1 MTAAQREVARPLGLV
16 PTMGALH
23 EGHLSLVHRAREENA
38 TAAAS
43 IFVNPT
49 QFGPN
54 EDYRSYPR
62 DLDRDLALLE
72 ERGVDLVFLPEP
84 DDMYPAGFD
93 TWVDV
98 DRIAS
103 RLEGESRPGH
113 FRGVATVVTKLFTIV
128 RPDRAYF
135 GQKDAQQAQVIRR
148 INADLNLGVEPVV
161 MPTVR
166 EADGLAMSSRN
177 AYLNPQERE
186 AALVLYRSL
195 CLAREMYNNGVAS
208 ASRIRDAMTR
218 AHPRRAAG
226 PARIRQHCQPRNA
239 GGVGYCAG
247 SRAGVPGR
255 EDRTGASDR
264 QRDTGRRRVVGI
276 AHPIPARVQST
287 SASPIVTPQPI
298 VVLLIM
304 QGEMVLGKLARLE
317 AASEFGANCTIQA
330 EMNTPANRT

>member
-1 MTAAQREVARPLGLV
+1 MRLIHTVAEMSAAQREVARPLGLV

-23 EGHLSLVHRAREENA
+23 EGHLSLVRRAREENS
-38 TAAAS
+38 TVAAS

-54 EDYRSYPR
+54 EDYRAYPR

-72 ERGVDLVFLPEP
+72 ERGVDLAFLPQP
-84 DDMYPAGFD
+84 DDIYPNGFD

-148 INADLNLGVEPVV
+148 LNIDLNLGVEPVI

-166 EADGLAMSSRN
+166 EPDGLAMSSRN

-195 CLAREMYNNGVAS
+195 RLAREMYDDGVAETE
-208 ASRIRDAMTR
+208 RIRAAM
-218 AHPRRAAG
+218 
-226 PARIRQHCQPRNA
+226 
-239 GGVGYCAG
+239 
-247 SRAGVPGR
+247 
-255 EDRTGASDR
+255 
-264 QRDTGRRRVVGI
+264 RD
-276 AHPIPARVQST
+276 
-287 SASPIVTPQPI
+287 
-298 VVLLIM
+298 L
-304 QGEMVLGKLARLE
+304 
-317 AASEFGANCTIQA
+317 IQA
-330 EMNTPANRT
+330 EPLAQIDYVSIANPETLEELDAVDGPALASLAVRIGRARLIDNIVLGAEGL

>member
-1 MTAAQREVARPLGLV
+1 MRLIHTVAEMSAAQREVARPLGLV

-23 EGHLSLVHRAREENA
+23 EGHLSLVRRAREENS
-38 TAAAS
+38 TVAAS

-54 EDYRSYPR
+54 EDYRAYPR

-72 ERGVDLVFLPEP
+72 ERGVDLAFLPQP
-84 DDMYPAGFD
+84 DDIYPNGFD

-148 INADLNLGVEPVV
+148 LNIDLNLGVEPVI

-166 EADGLAMSSRN
+166 EPDGLAMSSRN

-195 CLAREMYNNGVAS
+195 RLAREMYDDGVTEAE
-208 ASRIRDAMTR
+208 RIRAAM
-218 AHPRRAAG
+218 
-226 PARIRQHCQPRNA
+226 
-239 GGVGYCAG
+239 
-247 SRAGVPGR
+247 R
-255 EDRTGASDR
+255 E
-264 QRDTGRRRVVGI
+264 
-276 AHPIPARVQST
+276 
-287 SASPIVTPQPI
+287 
-298 VVLLIM
+298 L
-304 QGEMVLGKLARLE
+304 
-317 AASEFGANCTIQA
+317 IQA
-330 EMNTPANRT
+330 EPLAQIDYVSIANADTLEELDAVDGPALASLAVRIGRARLIDNIVLGAEGL

>member
-1 MTAAQREVARPLGLV
+1 MRLIHTVAEMSAAQREVARPLGLV

-23 EGHLSLVHRAREENA
+23 EGHLSLVHRAREENSTVA
-38 TAAAS
+38 TS

-72 ERGVDLVFLPEP
+72 ERGVDLVFLPQP
-84 DDMYPAGFD
+84 DDMYPNGFD

-98 DRIAS
+98 ERLAS

-161 MPTVR
+161 MPTIR
-166 EADGLAMSSRN
+166 EPDGLAMSSRN

-195 CLAREMYNNGVAS
+195 CLAQEMFANGVAS
-208 ASRIRDAMTR
+208 ASQI
-218 AHPRRAAG
+218 RAAMRELIQAE
-226 PARIRQHCQPRNA
+226 PLARIDYVSIADTETLEELDTMQAPALASLAVRI
-239 GGVGYCAG
+239 G
-247 SRAGVPGR
+247 RAR
-255 EDRTGASDR
+255 
-264 QRDTGRRRVVGI
+264 
-276 AHPIPARVQST
+276 
-287 SASPIVTPQPI
+287 
-298 VVLLIM
+298 LIDN
-304 QGEMVLGKLARLE
+304 MVLGNEGL
-317 AASEFGANCTIQA
+317 
-330 EMNTPANRT
+330 